1 MTEMVPENMPDNMPE
16 KMPENID
23 HLTSCS
29 LSYVL
34 SILGGKWKPF
44 IIWYLSLQPGHRARY
59 GELKKI
65 IPYKISHK
73 MFCQHLNE
81 LKEAGILE
89 RTVVE
94 DKPLRTDYYLTPEG
108 ISLANVLYLLR
119 DWGVVHGDFSADAL
133 ARTKGVM
140 TCGKLE
146 YGATSDDPQT
156 PRERII
162 WRFGPL
168 QGSPACGGCPHDPA
182 SDGEE
187 SPA

>member
-1 MTEMVPENMPDNMPE
+1 
-16 KMPENID
+16 MPENID

-89 RTVVE
+89 RIVVE
-94 DKPLRTDYYLTPEG
+94 DKPLRTDYFLTPEG

-133 ARTKGVM
+133 MRTKGVM
-140 TCGKLE
+140 NKGWLE
-146 YGATSDDPQT
+146 YGGAADDQQA

-162 WRFGPL
+162 WCF
-168 QGSPACGGCPHDPA
+168 DPI
-182 SDGEE
+182 DEE
-187 SPA
+187 DAPE